1 VAALFYTERVD
12 VRHARHVVHKN
23 LALASAIGA
32 ATDALTFSLEPV
44 DSAAAAAVAAELP
57 GGYAL
62 INPGAAWPNKRYPP
76 DRLAE
81 VARSIQR
88 QHGLATIVLWGPGET
103 ATAQAVVDAARGAAR
118 LASPTT
124 LGDLVALARGARLMV
139 SGDTGPL
146 HIAAAVGV
154 PVVALFGPTDPERNG
169 PWDAAD
175 ASLSRYDA
183 CACHYQ
189 RRCHRGADGWCLADI
204 AVEQVVAA
212 VDERLARAAR
222 T

>member
-1 VAALFYTERVD
+1 
-12 VRHARHVVHKN
+12 
-23 LALASAIGA
+23 
-32 ATDALTFSLEPV
+32 
-44 DSAAAAAVAAELP
+44 
-57 GGYAL
+57 
-62 INPGAAWPNKRYPP
+62 
-76 DRLAE
+76 
-81 VARSIQR
+81 
-88 QHGLATIVLWGPGET
+88 
-103 ATAQAVVDAARGAAR
+103 
-118 LASPTT
+118 
-124 LGDLVALARGARLMV
+124 MV